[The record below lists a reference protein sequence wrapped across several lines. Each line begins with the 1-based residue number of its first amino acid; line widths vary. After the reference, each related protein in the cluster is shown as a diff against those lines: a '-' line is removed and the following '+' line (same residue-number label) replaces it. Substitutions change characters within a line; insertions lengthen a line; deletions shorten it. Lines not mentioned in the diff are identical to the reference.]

1 MLYMMNYLLILGCAL
16 MLVLPMYGDCLRMKR
31 SQGDTASDYNE
42 TTTMDNTA
50 SLSGK
55 ATVLANST
63 ITTANMTEATSPEQ
77 KITAGPVRSTVVRG
91 KTTSYTT
98 TTALSS
104 LAAVASTS
112 SPLDAGKF
120 QLVEDLLGLRRP
132 KRRLGSLMDDS
143 LQPRQLHHKRRPA
156 VEAAAMATSL
166 PPNPNPNLNSNPNPN
181 SSPYVYYNKL
191 VSPDGKHEMKEFELL
206 APNMMIESVQQE
218 LNYGPE
224 VLPPE
229 LAGVLLLNA
238 AENTPRGLH
247 NAAPLKHH
255 RKHKSTPAL
264 PPMLYMLQQLL
275 QPTFEGNLL
284 LEQPKEPQRRV
295 SSPLYQFL
303 DGAMDLALRNNPDVI
318 DHLLGDHLELELEM
332 EKTKS
337 IKDKALT
344 KKAKKE
350 AQKMEPKEE
359 LIVSCPIHHEH
370 HANRNGDMVE
380 DDVVL
385 VNECHLI

>member
-1 MLYMMNYLLILGCAL
+1 MNYLLILGCAL
-16 MLVLPMYGDCLRMKR
+16 MMMRPMYGDCLRMKR
-31 SQGDTASDYNE
+31 SRGDTAGDYNE
-42 TTTMDNTA
+42 TTAMDNAA

-55 ATVLANST
+55 ATVLTNSS
-63 ITTANMTEATSPEQ
+63 ITTANMLAATSPKQ
-77 KITAGPVRSTVVRG
+77 QNITGTTRVRG
-91 KTTSYTT
+91 STTSSTT

-104 LAAVASTS
+104 SLAAVAATS
-112 SPLDAGKF
+112 SPLNDAKF
-120 QLVEDLLGLRRP
+120 QLVEDPMGLRRP

-143 LQPRQLHHKRRPA
+143 LQPRQLRHKRRQA
-156 VEAAAMATSL
+156 GEAAVVATSL
-166 PPNPNPNLNSNPNPN
+166 PPNLNPNPN
-181 SSPYVYYNKL
+181 PNANPYVYYNKM
-191 VSPDGKHEMKEFELL
+191 VSPDGKHEVKEFELL
-206 APNMMIESVQQE
+206 SPNMMIESVQQE

-229 LAGVLLLNA
+229 LAEVLLLNA
-238 AENTPRGLH
+238 AENAPRGLH

-255 RKHKSTPAL
+255 RKHKSSPAL

-275 QPTFEGNLL
+275 QPPFEGNLL
-284 LEQPKEPQRRV
+284 VEPPKEPQRRV

-303 DGAMDLALRNNPDVI
+303 DGAMDLALRNSPDVI

-332 EKTKS
+332 EKMKGL
-337 IKDKALT
+337 KDKALA

-350 AQKMEPKEE
+350 AQKLEPKEE

-370 HANRNGDMVE
+370 HANRNGDVVE

-385 VNECHLI
+385 VNECHLV